1 MTNKRN
7 KMVYTFLTLNTDS
20 LGVARVTLNRP
31 DVHNAFDDKL
41 IAELTQVFGELDKN
55 KNVRLAVLSGN
66 GKSFCAGG
74 DLNWMRKMKD
84 YSRAEN
90 IEDSGRL
97 EAMFA
102 TIAGFS
108 KPLIG
113 VVHGNALGGG
123 SGLTSVCD
131 FVVASDDA
139 KFGFTEAR
147 IGIAPSVISPYVIEK
162 VGISY
167 ARAYFLS
174 GMQFGASVAKDMGLV
189 HRVVTR
195 DALPAAAEEVIG
207 EFLKA
212 APAAAQRSK
221 ALIRR
226 IVDISRDKNAHDAI
240 RKFTIETIADLRVSD
255 EGQEGMDA
263 VLGKRKPK
271 WVA

>member
-1 MTNKRN
+1 ME
-7 KMVYTFLTLNTDS
+7 YEFLTCEIDTR
-20 LGVARVTLNRP
+20 GVAFVTLNRP

-41 IAELTQVFGELDKN
+41 IGEITQVFAELDKN
-55 KNVRLAVLSGN
+55 SKVRLAVISGN

-74 DLNWMRKMKD
+74 DLNWMRKMKN
-84 YSRAEN
+84 YSRDEN
-90 IEDSGRL
+90 ITDSGRL

-102 TIAGFS
+102 QVAGFS

-113 VVHGNALGGG
+113 KVHGNALGGG
-123 SGLTSVCD
+123 SGLTAVCD

-139 KFGFTEAR
+139 NFGFTEAR

-174 GMQFGASVAKDMGLV
+174 GMQFSAYVAKDMGLV
-189 HRVVTR
+189 HRVVPP
-195 DALPAAAEEVIG
+195 DALKEEAEKVVI

-221 ALIRR
+221 ALINR
-226 IVDISRDKNAHDAI
+226 IVDMGRDTKARANI
-240 RKFTIETIADLRVSD
+240 RDFTIETIADLRVSE

-263 VLGKRKPK
+263 VLSKRKPK

>member
-1 MTNKRN
+1 MGN
-7 KMVYTFLTLNTDS
+7 YSLLTLDIDAR
-20 LGVARVTLNRP
+20 GVATVTLNRP
-31 DVHNAFDDKL
+31 EIHNAFDDKL
-41 IAELTQVFGELDKN
+41 IAEITEVFAELGKN
-55 KNVRLAVLSGN
+55 SKVRLAVISGN

-84 YSRAEN
+84 YSREEN
-90 IEDSGRL
+90 IKDSAKL

-102 TIAGFS
+102 TVAGFS

-113 VVHGNALGGG
+113 KVHGNAMGGG
-123 SGLTSVCD
+123 TGLTAVCD

-147 IGIAPSVISPYVIEK
+147 LGIAPSVISPYVIEK
-162 VGISY
+162 IGISY

-174 GMQFGASVAKDMGLV
+174 GMFFAANVAKDMALV
-189 HRVVTR
+189 HRVV
-195 DALPAAAEEVIG
+195 PAAELQSATDEVIA

-221 ALIRR
+221 ALIRSL
-226 IVDISRDKNAHDAI
+226 VDMGRDSKARTAI
-240 RKFTIETIADLRVSD
+240 RDFTIDTIADLRVSE

-263 VLGKRKPK
+263 LLSKRKPK

>member
-1 MTNKRN
+1 MA
-7 KMVYTFLTLNTDS
+7 YEFLTCKIDAR
-20 LGVARVTLNRP
+20 GVAFVTLNRP

-41 IAELTQVFGELDKN
+41 IAEITQVFAELDKN
-55 KNVRLAVLSGN
+55 SAVRLAVISGN

-74 DLNWMRKMKD
+74 DLNWMRKMKN
-84 YSRAEN
+84 YSRDEN
-90 IEDSGRL
+90 IADSSRL

-102 TIAGFS
+102 TVAKFS

-113 VVHGNALGGG
+113 KIHGNALGGG
-123 SGLTSVCD
+123 SGLTAVCD
-131 FVVASDDA
+131 FVVASEDA
-139 KFGFTEAR
+139 NFGFTEAR

-174 GMQFGASVAKDMGLV
+174 GMHFGPDVAKDMGLA
-189 HRVVTR
+189 HRVVMR
-195 DALPAAAEEVIG
+195 ASLDNEMEVVIG

-221 ALIRR
+221 ALIK
-226 IVDISRDKNAHDAI
+226 DIKAMPREKV
-240 RKFTIETIADLRVSD
+240 RQYTIETIADLRVSD

-263 VLGKRKPK
+263 VLSKRKPK

>member
-1 MTNKRN
+1 MG
-7 KMVYTFLTLNTDS
+7 YSLLTLEIDKR
-20 LGVARVTLNRP
+20 GVAYVALNRP
-31 DVHNAFDDKL
+31 EVHNAFDDTL
-41 IAELTQVFGELDKN
+41 IGEITQVFAELDKN
-55 KNVRLAVLSGN
+55 KNVRVAVISGN

-74 DLNWMRKMKD
+74 DLNWMRKMKG
-84 YSRAEN
+84 YSREEN
-90 IEDSGRL
+90 IKDSARL

-102 TIAGFS
+102 QVAGFS

-113 VVHGNALGGG
+113 KVHGNALGGG
-123 SGLTSVCD
+123 SGLTAVCD

-162 VGISY
+162 IGISY

-174 GMQFGASVAKDMGLV
+174 GAQFPASIAKDMALV
-189 HRVVTR
+189 HRVVPQ
-195 DALPAAAEEVIG
+195 AELEAAAEETIK

-221 ALIRR
+221 ALIGHN
-226 IVDISRDKNAHDAI
+226 IEMNRDKKARETI
-240 RKFTIETIADLRVSD
+240 RDFTINTIADLRVSD

-263 VLGKRKPK
+263 VLSKRKPK
-271 WVA
+271 WAVE

>member
-1 MTNKRN
+1 MN
-7 KMVYTFLTLNTDS
+7 YSLLTLNIDPR
-20 LGVARVTLNRP
+20 GVASVTLNRP
-31 DVHNAFDDKL
+31 DIHNAFDDKL
-41 IAELTQVFGELDKN
+41 IAELTQVFTELDAN
-55 KNVRLAVLSGN
+55 KNVRLAVISGN

-74 DLNWMRKMKD
+74 DLNWMRKMKNYTRD
-84 YSRAEN
+84 EN
-90 IEDSGRL
+90 IADSGLL

-102 TIAGFS
+102 RIAGFS

-123 SGLTSVCD
+123 SGLTAVCD
-131 FVVASDDA
+131 FVVASGDA

-174 GMQFGASVAKDMGLV
+174 GMQFSASVAKDMALV
-189 HRVVTR
+189 HRVVPRAELET
-195 DALPAAAEEVIG
+195 AAKETVE

-221 ALIRR
+221 ALIKK
-226 IVDISRDKNAHDAI
+226 IVALTRDEKTHKQI
-240 RKFTIETIADLRVSD
+240 RDYTIQTIADMRVSD

-263 VLGKRKPK
+263 VLTKRKPK

>member
-1 MTNKRN
+1 MA
-7 KMVYTFLTLNTDS
+7 YALLTLDIDAR
-20 LGVARVTLNRP
+20 GVASVKLNRP
-31 DVHNAFDDKL
+31 EIHNAFDENL
-41 IAELTQVFGELDKN
+41 IAELTQVFAELDKN
-55 KNVRLAVLSGN
+55 KNVRLATISGN

-74 DLNWMRKMKD
+74 DLNWMRKMKN
-84 YSRAEN
+84 YTREEN
-90 IEDSGRL
+90 IADSACL
-97 EAMFA
+97 EKMFA

-113 VVHGNALGGG
+113 IVHGNALGGG
-123 SGLTSVCD
+123 SGLTAVCD

-174 GMQFGASVAKDMGLV
+174 GMQFGANVGKDMALV
-189 HRVVTR
+189 HRVVPRAELET
-195 DALPAAAEEVIG
+195 AAKEVIE

-221 ALIRR
+221 ALIKQ
-226 IVDISRDKNAHDAI
+226 IVALSRDEKAHKQI
-240 RKFTIETIADLRVSD
+240 REYTIQTIADLRVSE

-263 VLGKRKPK
+263 VLSKRKPK

>member
-1 MTNKRN
+1 MTN
-7 KMVYTFLTLNTDS
+7 YTLLTLTSDS
-20 LGVARVTLNRP
+20 RGVASVVLNRP
-31 DVHNAFDDKL
+31 EIHNAFDDKL
-41 IAELTQVFGELDKN
+41 IAELTQVFKELDKN
-55 KNVRLAVLSGN
+55 KNVRLATISGN

-74 DLNWMRKMKD
+74 DLNWMRKMKS
-84 YSRAEN
+84 YSREEN

-113 VVHGNALGGG
+113 IVHGNALGGG
-123 SGLTSVCD
+123 SGLTAVCD

-167 ARAYFLS
+167 SRAYFLS
-174 GMQFGASVAKDMGLV
+174 GMQFGAQVAKDMALV
-189 HRVVTR
+189 HRVVPRAELET
-195 DALPAAAEEVIG
+195 AAKEVVE

-226 IVDISRDKNAHDAI
+226 VVDISRDKNAHDAI
-240 RKFTIETIADLRVSD
+240 RQFTIETIADLRVSE

-263 VLGKRKPK
+263 VLSKRKPK